1 LVADTITSSI
11 KYLYHVQQEKTGG
24 GFPTR
29 THLRHQQLLCRNKKP
44 IKNEKDNYGDEDRN
58 SEMVNQAGKVGKAQH
73 NFFR

>member
-1 LVADTITSSI
+1 MFS
-11 KYLYHVQQEKTGG
+11 KKKQEGASPQE
-24 GFPTR
+24 PTYAIS
-29 THLRHQQLLCRNKKP
+29 NSFAVIKKP